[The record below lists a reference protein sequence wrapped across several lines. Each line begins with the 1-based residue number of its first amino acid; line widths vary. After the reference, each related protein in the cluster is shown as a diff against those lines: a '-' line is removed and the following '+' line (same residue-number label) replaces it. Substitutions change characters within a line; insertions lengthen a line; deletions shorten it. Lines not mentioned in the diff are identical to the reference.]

1 MSVEASGL
9 KEDRKKVFKRAFLM
23 AGGTLTSRVLGLF
36 RDMALAALFDRT
48 VTDAWTAAFRLP
60 NLFRR
65 LFGEGSLSVSFIPVF
80 IESQAEDTS
89 GVRARNLI
97 NAVYTLLLI
106 FLGAL
111 TLWGIG
117 GMESL
122 LKLLLADNYLLD
134 TEKWNLTVRM
144 ARIMFGFVFFVCSY
158 AYFMGIL
165 NALGSFALPALAP
178 ALLNISMLVFTFMPS
193 SWFAQAGDGLAW
205 GVFVGGLLQAVL
217 LWWALRQRNYLPQV
231 SRHIWNSDV
240 RQVLK
245 NMLPGLLGMG
255 LLQLAT
261 LVNLHFASGLGE
273 GALSYIYWADRLL
286 ELPLSLV
293 SVSLGAALLPTLS
306 DLAQRKE
313 RTQFQNVMQEQ
324 FLMNLYLAIPAAS
337 GLYFLA
343 RPIVEVLFYRG
354 HFTVADVAATSMVLQ
369 VYAVSLLFVSS
380 VRVLIP
386 SFYAVKNTWVPAMT
400 SMLGLVLHI
409 AMAPFWIESLGL
421 QGLVLSSLVAAVVQF
436 ILVVALMGRFTMAMS
451 WTGMSKELLKILMAG
466 ALMAVVAFGFAGWI
480 TEASSSLVK
489 TLLLG
494 IVMGICVLVYGF
506 ASLKLEIEQGI
517 FLLDQLK
524 RKRKKS

>member
-9 KEDRKKVFKRAFLM
+9 KEDRKKVFKKAFFM

-97 NAVYTLLLI
+97 NAIYTLLLI
-106 FLGAL
+106 VLGVV

-117 GMESL
+117 SMESL
-122 LKLLLADNYLLD
+122 LRLLLADNYLLD
-134 TEKWNLTVRM
+134 VEKWNLTVRM

-178 ALLNISMLVFTFMPS
+178 ALLNISMLIFTFMPPQ
-193 SWFAQAGDGLAW
+193 WFPQMGDGLAW

-217 LWWALRQRNYLPQV
+217 LWWALRHRNYLPRIT
-231 SRHIWNSDV
+231 RHLWNPDV
-240 RQVLK
+240 RLVLK

-293 SVSLGAALLPTLS
+293 AVSIGAALLPTLS

-313 RTQFQNVMQEQ
+313 REQFQKVMQEH
-324 FLMNLYLAIPAAS
+324 FLMNLFLAVPAAI

-354 HFTVADVAATSMVLQ
+354 HFAVSDVAATSMVLQ

-386 SFYAVKNTWVPAMT
+386 SFYAVKNTWVPAVT
-400 SMLGLVLHI
+400 SLIGLALHI
-409 AMAPFWIESLGL
+409 GIAPFWIRSLGL
-421 QGLVLSSLVAAVVQF
+421 QGLVISSLVAAAVQF
-436 ILVVALMGRFTMAMS
+436 VLVVALMGRFAVQMRWMAV
-451 WTGMSKELLKILMAG
+451 GKELFKILIAG
-466 ALMAVVAFGFAGWI
+466 ALMAVVAWGLAGWI
-480 TEASSSLVK
+480 TYASSSLIK
-489 TLLLG
+489 TLLLTL
-494 IVMGICVLVYGF
+494 VMGLCALVYGIS
-506 ASLKLEIEQGI
+506 SLKLKIEQGS
-517 FLLDQLK
+517 FLLDQFK
-524 RKRKKS
+524 RKNKS